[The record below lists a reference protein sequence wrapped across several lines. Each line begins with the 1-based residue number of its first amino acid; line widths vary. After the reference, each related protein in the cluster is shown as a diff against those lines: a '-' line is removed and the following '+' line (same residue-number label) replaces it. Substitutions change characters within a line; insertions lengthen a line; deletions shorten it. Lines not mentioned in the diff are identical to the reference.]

1 MMNADEKD
9 LEWYKNQTEK
19 DRKLLDRLKK
29 AQEKQENLDE
39 LKP

>member
-1 MMNADEKD
+1 MKMMSADEKD

-29 AQEKQENLDE
+29 A
-39 LKP
+39 